1 MRENFVRM
9 IMYHCF
15 MRQKVKSL
23 KFVGS
28 KNGYNHFICLFFDKT
43 ILFVICT
50 TIFKRIIFLYS
61 TLKSYELDLTSFTN
75 WFKIMWVR
83 FSIMTLAYIEFEE
96 NEMRIESK
104 SYLISLTNWFKT
116 CDLVLKIFPLAQT

>member
-1 MRENFVRM
+1 
-9 IMYHCF
+9 
-15 MRQKVKSL
+15 
-23 KFVGS
+23 
-28 KNGYNHFICLFFDKT
+28 
-43 ILFVICT
+43 
-50 TIFKRIIFLYS
+50 
-61 TLKSYELDLTSFTN
+61 
-75 WFKIMWVR
+75 MWVR

>member
-1 MRENFVRM
+1 MDITILFV
-9 IMYHCF
+9 Y
-15 MRQKVKSL
+15 
-23 KFVGS
+23 
-28 KNGYNHFICLFFDKT
+28 FFDKT